1 MRLSLFI
8 ILLFTVALFNCKR
21 GNIYEKEIALLDST
35 KIVLQVKLNEL
46 KKAETNI
53 LNLQFPKF
61 ETYKAFLKSN
71 VKDTLGRIEGNALQL
86 FVNSGSTIKE
96 FNKTKTELIKQTET
110 GILQIQKL
118 SADIKENNIQHNVIQ
133 SYYNSEKGHA
143 DELIKTIEQN
153 MKALNVSLN
162 GYRNSLGKT
171 EEYIKQINNGQLP
184 VVVAD
189 STLE

>member
-1 MRLSLFI
+1 MRFSFFI
-8 ILLFTVALFNCKR
+8 TLLLAVFLFNCKR
-21 GNIYEKEIALLDST
+21 GNVYEKETAVLDST

-46 KKAETNI
+46 KKAELNI
-53 LNLQFPKF
+53 HNLQYPKF
-61 ETYKAFLKSN
+61 ETYSVFLRNN
-71 VKDTLGRIEGNALQL
+71 VNDTIERSTGNALQA
-86 FVNSGSTIKE
+86 FINSGNTIKE
-96 FNKTKTELIKQTET
+96 FNKSKNELIKQTET

-118 SADIKENNIQHNVIQ
+118 SADLKENNIQHNVFQ
-133 SYYNSEKGHA
+133 SYFNSEKGHA
-143 DELIKTIEQN
+143 DELIKIIEQN

-171 EEYIKQINNGQLP
+171 EDYIKQINNGQLP

>member
-1 MRLSLFI
+1 MRNPFFII
-8 ILLFTVALFNCKR
+8 ILLTVFLFNCKH

-46 KKAETNI
+46 KKAEVNI
-53 LNLQFPKF
+53 QNLQYPKF
-61 ETYKAFLKSN
+61 ETYNAFLKSN
-71 VKDTLGRIEGNALQL
+71 VKDTIGRIEGNALQA
-86 FVNSGSTIKE
+86 FINSGNTIKE

-118 SADIKENNIQHNVIQ
+118 SADLKENNVQMNVAQ
-133 SYYNSEKGHA
+133 SYYQSEKGHA

-153 MKALNVSLN
+153 MKALNLSLN
-162 GYRNSLGKT
+162 GYRNSIGKT
-171 EEYIKQINNGQLP
+171 EEYIKLINNGQLP

>member
-1 MRLSLFI
+1 MRNPFFII
-8 ILLFTVALFNCKR
+8 ILLTVFLFSCKR

-46 KKAETNI
+46 KKAEVNI
-53 LNLQFPKF
+53 QNLQYPKF
-61 ETYKAFLKSN
+61 ETYNAFLRSN
-71 VKDTLGRIEGNALQL
+71 VKDTIGRIEGNALQT
-86 FVNSGSTIKE
+86 FINSGNTIKE

-118 SADIKENNIQHNVIQ
+118 SADLKENNIQMNVAQ
-133 SYYNSEKGHA
+133 TYYQSEKGHA
-143 DELIKTIEQN
+143 DALIKTIEQN
-153 MKALNVSLN
+153 MKALNLGLN
-162 GYRNSLGKT
+162 SYRNSISKT
-171 EEYIKQINNGQLP
+171 EEYIKLINNGQLP

>member
-1 MRLSLFI
+1 MRFSFFI
-8 ILLFTVALFNCKR
+8 TLLLAVFLFNCKR
-21 GNIYEKEIALLDST
+21 GNVYEKETAVLDST

-46 KKAETNI
+46 KKAELNI
-53 LNLQFPKF
+53 HNLQYPKF
-61 ETYKAFLKSN
+61 ETYSTFLKNN
-71 VKDTLGRIEGNALQL
+71 VKDTIERSVGNALQA
-86 FVNSGSTIKE
+86 FINSGNTIKE
-96 FNKTKTELIKQTET
+96 FNKSKVELIKQTET

-118 SADIKENNIQHNVIQ
+118 SADLKENNIQHNVFQ
-133 SYYNSEKGHA
+133 SYFNSEKGHA

-171 EEYIKQINNGQLP
+171 EDYIKQINNGQLP

>member
-1 MRLSLFI
+1 MRFSFSILILVIAFLFS
-8 ILLFTVALFNCKR
+8 CKH

-35 KIVLQVKLNEL
+35 KIVLQVKLSEL
-46 KKAETNI
+46 KKAEINI
-53 LNLQFPKF
+53 QNLQYPKF
-61 ETYKAFLKSN
+61 ETYNAFLRSN
-71 VKDTLGRIEGNALQL
+71 VKDTIGRIEGNALQA
-86 FVNSGSTIKE
+86 FINSGNTIKE
-96 FNKTKTELIKQTET
+96 FNKSKTELIKQTEA

-118 SADIKENNIQHNVIQ
+118 SADLKENNVQMNVAQ
-133 SYYNSEKGHA
+133 SYYQSEKGHA

-153 MKALNVSLN
+153 MKALNLSLN

-171 EEYIKQINNGQLP
+171 EEYIKFINNGQLP

>member
-1 MRLSLFI
+1 MRFSFFITLLLSVF
-8 ILLFTVALFNCKR
+8 LFNCKR
-21 GNIYEKEIALLDST
+21 GNVYEKETAVLDST

-46 KKAETNI
+46 KKAELNI
-53 LNLQFPKF
+53 HNLQYPKF
-61 ETYKAFLKSN
+61 EAYNAFLKNN
-71 VKDTLGRIEGNALQL
+71 VKDTIERSVGNALQA
-86 FVNSGSTIKE
+86 FVNSGNTIKE
-96 FNKTKTELIKQTET
+96 FNKSKGELIKQTET

-118 SADIKENNIQHNVIQ
+118 SADIKENNVQHNVIQ

-153 MKALNVSLN
+153 MKALNVSLIN
-162 GYRNSLGKT
+162 YRNSISKT
-171 EEYIKQINNGQLP
+171 EEYIKHINNGQLP

>member
-1 MRLSLFI
+1 MRNSFFIISLFAVF
-8 ILLFTVALFNCKR
+8 LLNCKR

-46 KKAETNI
+46 KKAEVNI
-53 LNLQFPKF
+53 QNLQYPKF
-61 ETYKAFLKSN
+61 DTYQTFLKNN
-71 VKDTLGRIEGNALQL
+71 VKDTIGRIEGNALQA
-86 FVNSGSTIKE
+86 FINSGNTIKE
-96 FNKTKTELIKQTET
+96 FTKTKTELIKQTET

-118 SADIKENNIQHNVIQ
+118 SADLKENNVQQNVAQ
-133 SYYNSEKGHA
+133 SYCNSEKGHA

-153 MKALNVSLN
+153 MKALNIGLN
-162 GYRNSLGKT
+162 SYRNCIPKT
-171 EEYIKQINNGQLP
+171 EEYIKLINNGQLP

>member
-1 MRLSLFI
+1 MRFSFFI
-8 ILLFTVALFNCKR
+8 TLLLAVFLFNCKR
-21 GNIYEKEIALLDST
+21 GNVYEKETAVLDST

-46 KKAETNI
+46 KKAELNI
-53 LNLQFPKF
+53 HNLQYPKF
-61 ETYKAFLKSN
+61 ETYSTFLKNN
-71 VKDTLGRIEGNALQL
+71 VKDTIERSIGNALQA
-86 FVNSGSTIKE
+86 FINSGNTIKE
-96 FNKTKTELIKQTET
+96 FNKSKVELIKQTET

-118 SADIKENNIQHNVIQ
+118 SADLKENNIQHNVFQ
-133 SYYNSEKGHA
+133 SYFNSEKGHA

-171 EEYIKQINNGQLP
+171 EDYIKQINNGQLP